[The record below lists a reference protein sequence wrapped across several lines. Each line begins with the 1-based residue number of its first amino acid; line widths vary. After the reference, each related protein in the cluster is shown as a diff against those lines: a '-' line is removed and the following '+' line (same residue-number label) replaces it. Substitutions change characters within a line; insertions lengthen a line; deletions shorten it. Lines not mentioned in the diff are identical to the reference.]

1 MASSAYT
8 VSSQNTSDN
17 KSSTTRTK
25 NDPNNTIKNTVML
38 RLVMSCDTFWKY
50 ETDVLVHRNLFHP
63 KITNRSE
70 EVAFRLLSQYL
81 CSTMKQHIQDELISE
96 GRRDLLSKLEEVFPK
111 FHIHGQ
117 TVHEILYPNDPTNS
131 DHCRGDGKIF
141 ICTHC

>member
-1 MASSAYT
+1 MASMSTASSSNRAKNNHNNNIDNT
-8 VSSQNTSDN
+8 VS
-17 KSSTTRTK
+17 
-25 NDPNNTIKNTVML
+25 L
-38 RLVMSCDTFWKY
+38 HLVMSCETFWDY
-50 ETDVLVHRNLFHP
+50 ETNILVDRNRFHP

-70 EVAFRLLSQYL
+70 KEAFQSLSQFL
-81 CSTMKQHIQDELISE
+81 CSHMKQHIQDEIISE
-96 GRRDLLSKLEEVFPK
+96 GRRAMLSKLEEVFPK

>member
-1 MASSAYT
+1 MASASTPTSSNRTKGNHNNNIDNT
-8 VSSQNTSDN
+8 VS
-17 KSSTTRTK
+17 
-25 NDPNNTIKNTVML
+25 L
-38 RLVMSCDTFWKY
+38 HLVMSCETFWNY
-50 ETDVLVHRNLFHP
+50 ETDIMVDRNQFDP

-70 EVAFRLLSQYL
+70 KEAFQSLSQLL
-81 CSTMKQHIQDELISE
+81 CSHMKQHIQDELISE

>member
-1 MASSAYT
+1 MASASTPTLSNRTKGNHNNNIDNT
-8 VSSQNTSDN
+8 VS
-17 KSSTTRTK
+17 
-25 NDPNNTIKNTVML
+25 L
-38 RLVMSCDTFWKY
+38 HLVMSCETFWNY
-50 ETDVLVHRNLFHP
+50 ETDIMVDRNQFDP

-70 EVAFRLLSQYL
+70 KEAFQSLSQLL
-81 CSTMKQHIQDELISE
+81 CSHMKQHIQDELISE
-96 GRRDLLSKLEEVFPK
+96 GRRQMLSQLEEVFPK

>member
-1 MASSAYT
+1 MASMSTA
-8 VSSQNTSDN
+8 
-17 KSSTTRTK
+17 SSTNRTK
-25 NDPNNTIKNTVML
+25 GNHNNNIDNTVL
-38 RLVMSCDTFWKY
+38 LHLVMSCETFWNY
-50 ETDVLVHRNLFHP
+50 ETDIMVDRNQFDP

-70 EVAFRLLSQYL
+70 KEAFQSLSQFL
-81 CSTMKQHIQDELISE
+81 CLHMKQHIQDELISK

>member
-1 MASSAYT
+1 MSTASST
-8 VSSQNTSDN
+8 N
-17 KSSTTRTK
+17 RTK
-25 NDPNNTIKNTVML
+25 GNHNNNIDNTVL
-38 RLVMSCDTFWKY
+38 LHLVMSCETFWNY
-50 ETDVLVHRNLFHP
+50 ETDIMVDRNQFDP

-70 EVAFRLLSQYL
+70 KEAFQSLSQFL
-81 CSTMKQHIQDELISE
+81 CLHMKQHIQDELISK

>member
-1 MASSAYT
+1 MASASTPTSSNRTKGNHNNNIDNT
-8 VSSQNTSDN
+8 VS
-17 KSSTTRTK
+17 
-25 NDPNNTIKNTVML
+25 L
-38 RLVMSCDTFWKY
+38 HLVMSCETFWDY
-50 ETDVLVHRNLFHP
+50 ETDIMVDRKQFHP

-70 EVAFRLLSQYL
+70 KEAFQSLSQFL
-81 CSTMKQHIQDELISE
+81 CSHMKQHIQDELISE

>member
-1 MASSAYT
+1 MSTASS
-8 VSSQNTSDN
+8 SN
-17 KSSTTRTK
+17 RTK
-25 NDPNNTIKNTVML
+25 NNNNNNIDNTVML
-38 RLVMSCDTFWKY
+38 RLVMSCETFWDY
-50 ETDVLVHRNLFHP
+50 ETDITVNRKQFHP

-70 EVAFRLLSQYL
+70 KEAFQSLSQVL
-81 CSTMKQHIQDELISE
+81 CSHMKQHIQDELISE

>member
-1 MASSAYT
+1 MASTSTPTSSNRTKGNHSNNIGNT
-8 VSSQNTSDN
+8 VS
-17 KSSTTRTK
+17 
-25 NDPNNTIKNTVML
+25 L
-38 RLVMSCDTFWKY
+38 HLVMSCETFWNY
-50 ETDVLVHRNLFHP
+50 ETDIMVDRNQFHP

-70 EVAFRLLSQYL
+70 KEAFQSLSQFL
-81 CSTMKQHIQDELISE
+81 CSHMKQHIQDELISE
-96 GRRDLLSKLEEVFPK
+96 GRRQMLSQLDEVFPK